1 MLPAAADLAP
11 PASTAP
17 ADARAESGAP
27 SAARAPPLPTS
38 HLDMLEM
45 ESESS
50 QAGDAVGAVAAASRS
65 REPSHDE
72 PLVAA
77 DEFERSRAMM

>member
-1 MLPAAADLAP
+1 MLPAATDLAP
-11 PASTAP
+11 RAPPAP
-17 ADARAESGAP
+17 ADARAAAAP
-27 SAARAPPLPTS
+27 AS
-38 HLDMLEM
+38 HLDVLEL

-50 QAGDAVGAVAAASRS
+50 QVGDAAGAVTAANRS